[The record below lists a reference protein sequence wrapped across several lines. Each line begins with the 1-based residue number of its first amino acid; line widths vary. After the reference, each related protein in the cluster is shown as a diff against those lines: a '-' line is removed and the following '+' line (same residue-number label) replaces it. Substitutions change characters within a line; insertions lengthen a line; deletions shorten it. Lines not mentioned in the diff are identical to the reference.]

1 MLPTDR
7 LYENQGPLRSLTIRK
22 VTNTVNEKQEERNSM
37 VTIII
42 VGLPLLLM
50 MLREIMLIS
59 AIHDVIKRSRQE
71 ELAIYFP
78 FFHSIQ

>member
-37 VTIII
+37 VTIIL

-50 MLREIMLIS
+50 MLRDY
-59 AIHDVIKRSRQE
+59 ANTG
-71 ELAIYFP
+71 YP
-78 FFHSIQ
+78 